1 MNICY
6 YCGSSNPDT
15 LDHTIPVSYYSSEPV
30 RKSRAN
36 VSAVRSKSPVPVVD
50 ACGECNRTIS
60 NKLIMDVRER
70 ASYLKEKYLKK
81 YNRLLKSPN
90 WDEEDLEDL
99 GWSLRSTVENNIQ
112 LKENM
117 QNRLSSL
124 DMVIDLP
131 YDPFVAEKEAL
142 G

>member
-30 RKSRAN
+30 RKK
-36 VSAVRSKSPVPVVD
+36 KSSYIDPVPVVD
-50 ACGECNRTIS
+50 SCRECNSTINS
-60 NKLIMDVRER
+60 KLIFDVRGRAKHIKER
-70 ASYLKEKYLKK
+70 YLKK
-81 YNRLLKSPN
+81 YGSLLKSPD

-112 LKENM
+112 LKENI